1 MRLIFSMTEV
11 DGLID
16 SIYIKNFKSIKEQ
29 DFQLSPITVLI
40 GANGSGKSSVLQALA
55 VLKGFVEAPNRALD
69 ALFDLYYINLGKF
82 KDVVL
87 AHRKNETIKIGLE
100 ASKGKN
106 DLQFVVELGSVG
118 CSTTIEWRRPVTV
131 QMQSPITLPF
141 SPAPKRGKFNYGKKE
156 LTLVWDGLNAV
167 IEPPAEAKPL
177 SDIVGLHKT
186 EIQKMSILLSRRG
199 FTKPQHQS
207 QKPSIPFT
215 SVINEDQVA
224 SLLEDADIE
233 ESVMSW
239 TEEVFGVQVR
249 AKPIPPNVTLVTRA
263 RQFAPLIV
271 NEGLGLNQ
279 ATYVFAVLKAA
290 EEGSLVAVEEPEI
303 SLHPQAQSKLANIF
317 SEVATLNKRILI
329 TTHSEHIVIALLTLI
344 AEGKLSHT
352 DLSIYSFSKA
362 ARAHTC
368 KAKKL
373 KINEKGQV
381 AGGIKNFFDH
391 ELSVSLD
398 YMKALSKG

>member
-1 MRLIFSMTEV
+1 LIN
-11 DGLID
+11 

-29 DFQLSPITVLI
+29 HFQLSPITVLI

-55 VLKGFVEAPNRALD
+55 VLKGFIEAPNRALD
-69 ALFDLYYINLGKF
+69 ALFNLPYINLGKF
-82 KDVVL
+82 KDVIL
-87 AHRKNETIKIGLE
+87 AHRKNETIEVGLE
-100 ASKGKN
+100 VSKGKN
-106 DLQFVVELGSVG
+106 DLQFVVELGSKSS
-118 CSTTIEWRRPVTV
+118 STMIQWRKPVAV

-141 SPAPKRGKFNYGKKE
+141 SPVPKRVKFKHGQKE
-156 LTLVWDGLNAV
+156 LILVWDGLNAV
-167 IEPPAEAKPL
+167 IEPPAEAKSL
-177 SDIVGLHKT
+177 SDIIGLHKT

-215 SVINEDQVA
+215 SVITEDQVA

-249 AKPIPPNVTLVTRA
+249 AKPTPPNIIIVTRA
-263 RQFAPLIV
+263 RQFAPTIV

-279 ATYVFAVLKAA
+279 ATYMFTVLKAA
-290 EEGSLVAVEEPEI
+290 EEGSLIAIEEPEI
-303 SLHPQAQSKLANIF
+303 SLHPQAQSKLANVF
-317 SEVATLNKRILI
+317 AEVARLNKRILI
-329 TTHSEHIVIALLTLI
+329 TTHSEHILIALLTLI
-344 AEGKLSHT
+344 AKGELSPT

-362 ARAHTC
+362 ARVHTC

-381 AGGIKNFFDH
+381 AGGIENFFNH
-391 ELSVSLD
+391 ELSASLE
-398 YMKALSKG
+398 YMKALAKGST

>member
-1 MRLIFSMTEV
+1 MKRKLINSV
-11 DGLID
+11 
-16 SIYIKNFKSIKEQ
+16 YIKNFKSIKEER
-29 DFQLSPITVLI
+29 FVLSPITVLI

-55 VLKGFVEAPNRALD
+55 VLKSFVEAPNRSLD
-69 ALFDLYYINLGKF
+69 SLFDLHYINLGKF
-82 KDVVL
+82 KDVIF
-87 AHRKNETIKIGLE
+87 AHRKKETVEVGIE

-106 DLQFVVELGSVG
+106 DLQFVLELGSEK
-118 CSTTIEWRRPVTV
+118 STTTIEWRKPVSV
-131 QMQSPITLPF
+131 QMQSLIKLPF
-141 SPAPKRGKFNYGKKE
+141 SPAPKRENFKYLQKE

-167 IEPPAEAKPL
+167 IEPPAEAEPL

-186 EIQKMSILLSRRG
+186 EIQKISILLSRRG

-215 SVINEDQVA
+215 SIITEDQVA

-249 AKPIPPNVTLVTRA
+249 AKPIPPNVTIVTRA
-263 RQFAPLIV
+263 RQFAPTIV

-279 ATYVFAVLKAA
+279 ATYIFAVLKAA
-290 EEGSLVAVEEPEI
+290 EDGSLIAIEEPEI
-303 SLHPQAQSKLANIF
+303 SLHPEAQSKLAKVF
-317 SEVATLNKRILI
+317 AEVAKLNKRILI
-329 TTHSEHIVIALLTLI
+329 TTHSEHILIALLTLI
-344 AEGKLSHT
+344 AKGKLSPT
-352 DLSIYSFSKA
+352 DVAIYSFSKA
-362 ARAHTC
+362 PRAHNC

-381 AGGIKNFFDH
+381 AGGITNFFDH
-391 ELSVSLD
+391 ELSISLE
-398 YMKALSKG
+398 YMQALSKGSS